1 MAHLSRL
8 GLELRKLLARQ
19 RVAALGTLDD
29 EGLPL
34 VTMVPFAIE
43 PQSGCV
49 VVHVSGLA
57 AHTANLQLRPAVSLL
72 VMQSE
77 QPGQPV
83 HALPRV
89 GLRGRAQALSVDSAA
104 WLAARKAYLVRF
116 PDAEPL
122 TQLADFQFFT
132 ITVSAARQIAG
143 FGAARSIAPDELRL
157 ALQSAEA

>member
-34 VTMVPFAIE
+34 VTM
-43 PQSGCV
+43 
-49 VVHVSGLA
+49 
-57 AHTANLQLRPAVSLL
+57 QLRPAVSLL

-83 HALPRV
+83 HALLRV
-89 GLRGRAQALSVDSAA
+89 SLRGRAQALSEDSAA
-104 WLAARKAYLVRF
+104 WLATRKAYLVRF
-116 PDAEPL
+116 PERTGLDDSL
-122 TQLADFQFFT
+122 
-132 ITVSAARQIAG
+132 
-143 FGAARSIAPDELRL
+143 GAPCLPHLS
-157 ALQSAEA
+157 